1 MTSVLSLF
9 QASIRTLAVRV
20 VRDMVKAQP
29 YSFNELNG
37 LVISE
42 VLNLHQDEDK
52 GVCLIMFTKILHCLL
67 RFLPSIQETWSA
79 WLTKI
84 LYCSRSECLVIV
96 DGLSM

>member
-1 MTSVLSLF
+1 M
-9 QASIRTLAVRV
+9 RV

-52 GVCLIMFTKILHCLL
+52 GVGLLVLGLFT
-67 RFLPSIQETWSA
+67 S
-79 WLTKI
+79 
-84 LYCSRSECLVIV
+84 LYQGISL
-96 DGLSM
+96 

>member
-1 MTSVLSLF
+1 M
-9 QASIRTLAVRV
+9 RV

-52 GVCLIMFTKILHCLL
+52 GVSLQDVYYGKRMVFRMRIT
-67 RFLPSIQETWSA
+67 
-79 WLTKI
+79 
-84 LYCSRSECLVIV
+84 
-96 DGLSM
+96 